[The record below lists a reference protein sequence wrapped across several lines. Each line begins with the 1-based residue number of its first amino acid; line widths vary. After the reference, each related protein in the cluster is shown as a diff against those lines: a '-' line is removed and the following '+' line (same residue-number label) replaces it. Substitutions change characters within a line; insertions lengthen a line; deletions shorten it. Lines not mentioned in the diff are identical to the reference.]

1 MILSCSISA
10 QQTEEGLLMEL
21 AETKNVLERVSTF
34 YLLQI
39 TTLLI
44 ALSLCL
50 VLVLKYQGPLLKS
63 FLYPEAFQKLRITDS
78 DVCMNS
84 IPEHNLHAPN
94 NQLCNQVHITIPEH
108 NLHAPNNQLCN
119 QVHITQ
125 HLKDQYGPRTF
136 FLEFPFFAKNMIIK
150 SILNLWWHSKILKL
164 FLGVIRG
171 IFTKRLKRT
180 RRLLYTVKYDFFQ
193 MTALHSKC

>member
-39 TTLLI
+39 TVINSLVSLLGLGTQVPGAVI
-44 ALSLCL
+44 KIL
-50 VLVLKYQGPLLKS
+50 PLT
-63 FLYPEAFQKLRITDS
+63 LYPEAFQKLRITDS

-125 HLKDQYGPRTF
+125 HLG
-136 FLEFPFFAKNMIIK
+136 EI
-150 SILNLWWHSKILKL
+150 
-164 FLGVIRG
+164 
-171 IFTKRLKRT
+171 
-180 RRLLYTVKYDFFQ
+180 
-193 MTALHSKC
+193 ALSLDPHYKQCV

>member
-39 TTLLI
+39 TVINSLVSLLGLGTQVPGAVI
-44 ALSLCL
+44 KIL
-50 VLVLKYQGPLLKS
+50 PLT
-63 FLYPEAFQKLRITDS
+63 LYPEAFQKLRITDS

-94 NQLCNQVHITIPEH
+94 NQLCNQVHIT
-108 NLHAPNNQLCN
+108 
-119 QVHITQ
+119 Q
-125 HLKDQYGPRTF
+125 HLG
-136 FLEFPFFAKNMIIK
+136 EI
-150 SILNLWWHSKILKL
+150 
-164 FLGVIRG
+164 
-171 IFTKRLKRT
+171 
-180 RRLLYTVKYDFFQ
+180 
-193 MTALHSKC
+193 ALSLDPHYKQCV